1 MFIFQTGLTLCEHG
15 TRDGDRHDVVLR
27 LWKPLFQLHPGV
39 RVRLVHE
46 DGVEVGVGRLPADEE
61 KGVLVL
67 DACRIRDG
75 NGKITR

>member
-1 MFIFQTGLTLCEHG
+1 MLRNGLTLGEHG

-61 KGVLVL
+61 KGVFVL

>member
-1 MFIFQTGLTLCEHG
+1 MFRNGLTLCKHG
-15 TRDGDRHDVVLR
+15 TRDSDRHDVVLR
-27 LWKPLFQLHPGV
+27 LGKPLFQLNPGV

-46 DGVEVGVGRLPADEE
+46 DGVEVGVSGLPADEE
-61 KGVLVL
+61 EGVFVL